1 MYLDYYGFNC
11 KQKKCINDFYINI
24 TGSSQISKWTS
35 FILSISENGIY
46 TLWDAEVGKCYKLD
60 DTHCPLMKVSRLIN
74 HSGVS
79 IIVVTHQFI

>member
-1 MYLDYYGFNC
+1 M
-11 KQKKCINDFYINI
+11 
-24 TGSSQISKWTS
+24 
-35 FILSISENGIY
+35 
-46 TLWDAEVGKCYKLD
+46 LWDAEVGKCYKLD